1 MSNGLGLIMNEDVER
16 LVDRTVTALER
27 ASERIR
33 TSGNATDAEFSQLNS
48 ELEVLRQS
56 AETST
61 RTISELSLRNGQLA
75 SEVEILKAKL
85 LEKTDLERDE
95 SEVAD
100 IEKLL
105 QNRKRDLDELD
116 SVLTEMQKLLGKS
129 DA

>member
-1 MSNGLGLIMNEDVER
+1 MGLIMHEDVKS
-16 LVDRTVTALER
+16 LVDRTVAALER
-27 ASERIR
+27 ARERIK
-33 TSGNATDAEFSQLNS
+33 TSGNATEAEFSRLNS
-48 ELEVLRQS
+48 ELGALRQG
-56 AETST
+56 AEAST
-61 RTISELSLRNGQLA
+61 RTISELSLRNGQLV
-75 SEVEILKAKL
+75 SEVEVLQAKL